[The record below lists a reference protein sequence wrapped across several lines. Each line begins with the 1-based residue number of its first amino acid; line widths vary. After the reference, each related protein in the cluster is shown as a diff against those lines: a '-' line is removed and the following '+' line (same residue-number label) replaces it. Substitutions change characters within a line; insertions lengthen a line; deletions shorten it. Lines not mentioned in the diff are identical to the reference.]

1 MEIKGKFEKELEE
14 YSNRITESKEIIN
27 DLSNYELNRG
37 VRAFKLF
44 IKEIENVKINSSTL
58 KEFEELKKV
67 IEEVIEKEKRD

>member
-44 IKEIENVKINSSTL
+44 IKKIENVKINSSTL

>member
-27 DLSNYELNRG
+27 DLLNYELNRG

-44 IKEIENVKINSSTL
+44 IKEIENVKIDSSTL

-67 IEEVIEKEKRD
+67 IEEVIKKEKRD